1 MDSSL
6 LTTEQAKVLCEQV
19 RRHLAYLRKLHN
31 RMVERGFPPDD
42 KLMQLTEHAYD
53 ATHALSVE
61 LHYLTCKCG
70 VGQQTRHRGRR

>member
-19 RRHLAYLRKLHN
+19 RRHLAYLHALRE
-31 RMVERGFPPDD
+31 RMVKRGFPPDD
-42 KLMQLTEHAYD
+42 KLRQLTEQAYD

-61 LHYLTCKCG
+61 LHYLTCSSG
-70 VGQQTRHRGRR
+70 VGRPRR